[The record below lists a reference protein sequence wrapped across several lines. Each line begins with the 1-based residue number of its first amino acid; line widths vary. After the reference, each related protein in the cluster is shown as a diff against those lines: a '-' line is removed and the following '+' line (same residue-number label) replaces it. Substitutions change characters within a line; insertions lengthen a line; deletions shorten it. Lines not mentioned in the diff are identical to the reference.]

1 MNYLGRDL
9 SKYVQDLYEK
19 DHKTMTNK
27 VKEEINK

>member
-19 DHKTMTNK
+19 DYKTMTNK
-27 VKEEINK
+27 IKEEINK